1 MANDLTKSIK
11 YVDTAATIY
20 ATSCPLGKIVWT
32 NMGDNKVLQIDDADG
47 LEMLFYA
54 KSALANDQVEFDF
67 NGMVRSLKVTT
78 IGGGVVIIHPY
89 LP

>member
-11 YVDTAATIY
+11 YIDTAATIY
-20 ATSCPLGKIVWT
+20 STPVLLGKIVWSA
-32 NMGDNKVLQIDDADG
+32 MADNKVLQIDDADG

-54 KSALANDQVEFDF
+54 KSSGTNDQFEFDF
-67 NGMVRSLKVTT
+67 NGLPRSLKVTT
-78 IGGGVVIIHPY
+78 IGGGILQIYPY